1 MHCRR
6 AWFFA
11 VFQCLAVLLCPA
23 LPAAA
28 QEPAS
33 VAEPAIRAGYIE
45 FPPYSYTDP
54 QGQAAGDM
62 IDLVKLL
69 AQRSGHNVEFTHY
82 PSFRLFKTLE
92 SGQVEVWAAVL
103 NHPVLLPHILQSRYR
118 IARLKLN
125 LYYLSETAPQ
135 LPQDLRSSRLL
146 VLQGFVYPN
155 SPLTPFI
162 EDPAYNI
169 SKIQAPTHDAAVQML
184 HRQRA
189 DYLLNYQAPMEQLA
203 RASAQPSPA
212 SITVLEQDF
221 TFAFAR
227 RSPRAERLRDD
238 FDNALQQLKDAD
250 ELPESFKDV
259 TPHSQSSTSVSE

>member
-1 MHCRR
+1 MHRR
-6 AWFFA
+6 CAWFF
-11 VFQCLAVLLCPA
+11 VVLQCLAALLCPV

-33 VAEPAIRAGYIE
+33 AAEPAIRAGYIE

-54 QGQAAGDM
+54 NGQPAGDM
-62 IDLVKLL
+62 IELVKLL
-69 AQRSGHNVEFTHY
+69 AQRSGHKVEFTHY

-118 IARLKLN
+118 LARLKLN
-125 LYYLSETAPQ
+125 LYYPGKSAPQ
-135 LPQDLRSSRLL
+135 LPQDLRGSRLL
-146 VLQGFVYPN
+146 VMQGFVYPN

-203 RASAQPSPA
+203 RVTAQPSPA

-221 TFAFAR
+221 TFAFAK

-238 FDNALQQLKDAD
+238 FDNALQQLKAA
-250 ELPESFKDV
+250 EQLPENFDAV
-259 TPHSQSSTSVSE
+259 ELHNQASSSASE

>member
-1 MHCRR
+1 MHHHRC
-6 AWFFA
+6 AWLFA
-11 VFQCLAVLLCPA
+11 VFQCLAALSCLV

-28 QEPAS
+28 QEPAA

-45 FPPYSYTDP
+45 FPPYSYTD
-54 QGQAAGDM
+54 QHGQAAGEM
-62 IDLVKLL
+62 IDLVRLL
-69 AQRSGHNVEFTHY
+69 AQRSGHRVEFTHY

-103 NHPVLLPHILQSRYR
+103 NHPVLMPHILQSRYR

-125 LYYLSETAPQ
+125 LYYLGQNAPQ
-135 LPQDLRSSRLL
+135 LPQDLRDSRVL

-155 SPLTPFI
+155 SPLTPYI
-162 EDPAYNI
+162 EDPAYHI

-184 HRQRA
+184 HLQRA

-203 RASAQPSPA
+203 RATAQPSPA

-221 TFAFAR
+221 TFAFAK
-227 RSPRAERLRDD
+227 RSPRAQRLRDD
-238 FDNALQQLKDAD
+238 FDSALQQLKDG
-250 ELPESFKDV
+250 EQLPESFKAV
-259 TPHSQSSTSVSE
+259 ELHHQPSTTAK